1 MTSATIQPAIQ
12 PSTTDQTGHP
22 SHRLRRPP
30 RPVLPSTTATPEPPA
45 ADLSPRLTPTDSK
58 LKYNQ
63 VHASRA
69 WSAVHTIPPSPES
82 TPHSAALVQQFRDP
96 ASVAWNTVR
105 EPSSTISEQVHQR
118 PSQEHEGP
126 VYASPST
133 FPRPTPAEY
142 YFNEARSFLA
152 LWSEATERQHVAN
165 MERMEA
171 ENTQLRREFE
181 ARLSSFDSITAERDR
196 LREENRELERGMQ
209 ELKRKTEEDIQRI
222 TGVCKTMS
230 EFENLKVL
238 DIWGLRT
245 RQ

>member
-1 MTSATIQPAIQ
+1 MTSATIQSAIQ
-12 PSTTDQTGHP
+12 PSTSGQTEQL
-22 SHRLRRPP
+22 SHKLRRPP

-45 ADLSPRLTPTDSK
+45 ANFSPRVTPTDSK

-63 VHASRA
+63 VHGSRA

-82 TPHSAALVQQFRDP
+82 TPHSVALVQQFRDP

-105 EPSSTISEQVHQR
+105 EPSSTVSEQMHPR

-126 VYASPST
+126 AYVSSNS
-133 FPRPTPAEY
+133 FPRPVPAEY

-171 ENTQLRREFE
+171 ENTRIRREFE
-181 ARLSSFDSITAERDR
+181 ARLSSFDGIAAERDR
-196 LREENRELERGMQ
+196 LREENRELERGME
-209 ELKRKTEEDIQRI
+209 ELKRKTEDDIQRI

-238 DIWGLRT
+238 DMLGLKT